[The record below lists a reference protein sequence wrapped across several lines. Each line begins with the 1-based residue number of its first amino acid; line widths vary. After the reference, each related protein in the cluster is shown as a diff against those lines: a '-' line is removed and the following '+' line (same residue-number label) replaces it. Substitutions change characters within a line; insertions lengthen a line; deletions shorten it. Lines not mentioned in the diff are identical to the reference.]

1 MQPIDTV
8 FPRTRSR
15 RLRQN
20 RQIRGLVAEN
30 SLSISDLIWPLFVC
44 EGKNIKEKIPSMEGV
59 YRYSIDNLIKE
70 AKYAVSLGI
79 NCLALFPCVN
89 PKLRTAE
96 CEESYNPNNLIN
108 TATKKV
114 KDACPDILIML
125 DVALDP
131 YNISG
136 HDGLFKNNEILNDE
150 TIELLRLQA
159 LVQAKSGADI
169 LGPSDMMDG
178 RIKSIRSALESE
190 GLHNILIMSY
200 SAKYASTFYGPFR
213 NALGGELTV
222 DRGKKSYQMNPSN
235 TNEALRNI
243 ARDINEGSDMII
255 IKPGGYYLDIC
266 FRAKEAF
273 GIPTFAYQVSGEY
286 SMIKDSISKGWLS
299 KDEAIIES
307 LTCFKRAGCDG
318 ILTYF
323 APLAA
328 EALLK

>member
-1 MQPIDTV
+1 MQPIDTL

-20 RQIRGLVAEN
+20 HQIRDLVAEN

-79 NCLALFPCVN
+79 NCIALFPCVN

-159 LVQAKSGADI
+159 LIQAKSGADI

-190 GLHNILIMSY
+190 GLHNKLIMSY

-213 NALGGELTV
+213 NALGG
-222 DRGKKSYQMNPSN
+222 G
-235 TNEALRNI
+235 
-243 ARDINEGSDMII
+243 
-255 IKPGGYYLDIC
+255 
-266 FRAKEAF
+266 
-273 GIPTFAYQVSGEY
+273 
-286 SMIKDSISKGWLS
+286 
-299 KDEAIIES
+299 
-307 LTCFKRAGCDG
+307 
-318 ILTYF
+318 
-323 APLAA
+323 
-328 EALLK
+328 